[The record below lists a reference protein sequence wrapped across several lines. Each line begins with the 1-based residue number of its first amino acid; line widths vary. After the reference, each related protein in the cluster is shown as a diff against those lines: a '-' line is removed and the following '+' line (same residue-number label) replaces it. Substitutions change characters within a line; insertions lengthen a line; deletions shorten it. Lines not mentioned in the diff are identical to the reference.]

1 MPFWDGIGW
10 DGLHKKL
17 SALID
22 LILNVSIV
30 GDTEDPIEVV
40 KDVLFYFPLKK
51 PVRLQVPGSRAAQ
64 AGRQAS
70 GLFRF
75 PQHHEGNERHEKQVW
90 KISPKLFIVFDLV
103 DRV

>member
-1 MPFWDGIGW
+1 MFE
-10 DGLHKKL
+10 
-17 SALID
+17 
-22 LILNVSIV
+22 
-30 GDTEDPIEVV
+30 TQ
-40 KDVLFYFPLKK
+40 FYLTLKK

-103 DRV
+103 DRVRLSENCREHP

>member
-1 MPFWDGIGW
+1 M
-10 DGLHKKL
+10 
-17 SALID
+17 LID
-22 LILNVSIV
+22 SKLNVSIV
-30 GDTEDPIEVV
+30 VTLSWTQGTPSKWSRMFETQ
-40 KDVLFYFPLKK
+40 FYVPLKK

-90 KISPKLFIVFDLV
+90 IISPKLFIVFDLV
-103 DRV
+103 DRVRFSKNCR